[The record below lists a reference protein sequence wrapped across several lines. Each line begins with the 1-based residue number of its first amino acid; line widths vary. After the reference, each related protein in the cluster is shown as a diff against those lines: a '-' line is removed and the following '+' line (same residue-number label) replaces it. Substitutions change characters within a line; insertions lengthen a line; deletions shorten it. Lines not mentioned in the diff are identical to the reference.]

1 MRAFEEISESMSGT
15 DHAKRK
21 TLAAKLDHLF
31 QAVHP
36 RNRSEF
42 GYEEVAEAIRDRGGP
57 TISATYVWQLR
68 KGIRDNPTKK
78 HLEAL
83 SDFFGVSPAYFF
95 DEEAAARIDAQLELL
110 TALRD
115 ASVRQLALRAHGLSP
130 ESLAT
135 LTDMIERVRQLEG
148 LPEDDSGDRSSDV
161 DDQDDT

>member
-1 MRAFEEISESMSGT
+1 MSGT
-15 DHAKRK
+15 GPTKRQ

-31 QAVHP
+31 KAVHP
-36 RNRSEF
+36 RGRGEF
-42 GYEEVAEAIRDRGGP
+42 SYEEVAEAVRQRGGP

-83 SDFFGVSPAYFF
+83 ADFFGVSPAYFF
-95 DEEAAARIDAQLELL
+95 DDEAAARIDAELELL

-135 LTDMIERVRQLEG
+135 LTEMIERVRQLEG
-148 LPEDDSGDRSSDV
+148 LSENDSGIRPPAV
-161 DDQDDT
+161 DETDEE